1 MKDQELNARLRRRV
15 PVTPPRPGFEARLR
29 ATARESLE
37 SSETRRPSLFP
48 VWSALAL
55 ALVLFLTLLWQVRP
69 REEKAPVTRLPK
81 FKPVST
87 ARFREPVR
95 NEYDALRNEARF
107 SLSLVRSAIPSLPLP
122 LPREKQDQEDEG
134 ETPARSPA
142 QDHQGPDKN

>member
-1 MKDQELNARLRRRV
+1 MKDQELNARLHRRV

-37 SSETRRPSLFP
+37 SSETRRPSLLP

-55 ALVLFLTLLWQVRP
+55 VLVLFLTLLWQFRP

-107 SLSLVRSAIPSLPLP
+107 SLSLVRGTLPSLPLP
-122 LPREKQDQEDEG
+122 QEKQDQDDKE
-134 ETPARSPA
+134 ETSARSPA
-142 QDHQGPDKN
+142 QDHQGPDKR